1 MRVRPNCYNRPDR
14 AAGCQSNFL
23 KRCFQVLTDEYLATA
38 EEIPRRTPAN
48 PFFNLG
54 NLPLSPAGIAPSFRQ
69 LRISAFAQARF

>member
-1 MRVRPNCYNRPDR
+1 MRVRPNCHNRPGR

-48 PFFNLG
+48 PFSILAT
-54 NLPLSPAGIAPSFRQ
+54 SP
-69 LRISAFAQARF
+69 